1 MIDYPLH
8 LPSDHLT
15 RHDMAT
21 EESIGE
27 SAYQY
32 CIQWLFFLI
41 LVSISVKSNGP
52 KATTDITFDSLKFS
66 STISIISLSMGQFK
80 VLL

>member
-1 MIDYPLH
+1 MIIPLH
-8 LPSDHLT
+8 PSSDHLT

-32 CIQWLFFLI
+32 YFQWLFYLI
-41 LVSISVKSNGP
+41 LVSISVKSDGP
-52 KATTDITFDSLKFS
+52 VADTIITIDSLIFS

-80 VLL
+80 VFL

>member
-1 MIDYPLH
+1 
-8 LPSDHLT
+8 
-15 RHDMAT
+15 MAI

-32 CIQWLFFLI
+32 YNQWLFYLI
-41 LVSISVKSNGP
+41 LVSNSVMFNRP
-52 KATTDITFDSLKFS
+52 EATTEITFDGRLLFS

-80 VLL
+80 VLLR